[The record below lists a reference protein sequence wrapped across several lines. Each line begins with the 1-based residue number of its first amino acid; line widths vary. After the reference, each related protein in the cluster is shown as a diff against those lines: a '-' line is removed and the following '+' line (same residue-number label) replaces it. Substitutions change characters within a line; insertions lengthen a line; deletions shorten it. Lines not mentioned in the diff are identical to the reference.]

1 MRSILFKILTLV
13 LITNVS
19 LWIFFLASD
28 DFVQNHINS
37 KKDHLFVSSL
47 LYGQMAAPILNDTTL
62 TEFEKTVKIG
72 SVFSNRDVVNSKS
85 LNIYRFDAGKSI
97 EGWFKYFDGSK
108 HSRQLPIKIRS
119 LAPISSNESKAD
131 SSAVEQ
137 LVSGLFELYKPL
149 VDRKV
154 LTDPMVE
161 ERSRFFSQTEVLSD
175 FDNAY
180 VLRILAPIRN
190 GRKTIG
196 IVEVRDY
203 YEIQDAYLGRN
214 KIRLRFLAGISV
226 ITLFL
231 ALALSVSIAFPLRRL
246 SKRLNQKISPTDIAE
261 QLENFGITHM
271 ADRYDEI
278 GKLHQSLMKLTSQ
291 VVELFKEKEQFAA
304 EVSHELKNPIA
315 SIIAYTETFEG
326 QTDEAK
332 ENITKI
338 KAQAIRMDRLV
349 TEISETAIVDHDLV
363 MQQRECF
370 DFTGTIHEIVRH
382 YEDTNKCGD
391 LKFDQDLQP
400 GVSFT
405 GLQERWGQVV
415 VNLLDNAVSF
425 TRPAGVIRVTLN
437 QHGKQGICFVVEDSG
452 PGVSEEMGEQIFER
466 FFSSRTGTASKE
478 NASGLGLALVKQI
491 VVAHGGKIT
500 VGRSSLGGAKFEISL

>member
-1 MRSILFKILTLV
+1 M
-13 LITNVS
+13 
-19 LWIFFLASD
+19 
-28 DFVQNHINS
+28 
-37 KKDHLFVSSL
+37 
-47 LYGQMAAPILNDTTL
+47 
-62 TEFEKTVKIG
+62 
-72 SVFSNRDVVNSKS
+72 
-85 LNIYRFDAGKSI
+85 
-97 EGWFKYFDGSK
+97 
-108 HSRQLPIKIRS
+108 
-119 LAPISSNESKAD
+119 
-131 SSAVEQ
+131 
-137 LVSGLFELYKPL
+137 
-149 VDRKV
+149 
-154 LTDPMVE
+154 
-161 ERSRFFSQTEVLSD
+161 
-175 FDNAY
+175 
-180 VLRILAPIRN
+180 
-190 GRKTIG
+190 
-196 IVEVRDY
+196 
-203 YEIQDAYLGRN
+203 
-214 KIRLRFLAGISV
+214 

-271 ADRYDEI
+271 ADRHDEI
-278 GKLHQSLMKLTSQ
+278 GKLQQSLLKLTSQ

-315 SIIAYTETFEG
+315 SIIAYAETFEG
-326 QTDEAK
+326 QTDEAREK
-332 ENITKI
+332 ITKI

-370 DFTGTIHEIVRH
+370 DFTDTIHEIVRH
-382 YEDTNKCGD
+382 YEDTNQCGG

-500 VGRSSLGGAKFEISL
+500 VDRSSLGGAKFEISL